1 MSQIYN
7 SATSDVPPKT
17 IKIGVGGNNYEDVYK
32 GCVHKLP
39 LNKARV

>member
-17 IKIGVGGNNYEDVYK
+17 IKIGVGGSNFKDVYFGNKYTYEDGV
-32 GCVHKLP
+32 V
-39 LNKARV
+39 